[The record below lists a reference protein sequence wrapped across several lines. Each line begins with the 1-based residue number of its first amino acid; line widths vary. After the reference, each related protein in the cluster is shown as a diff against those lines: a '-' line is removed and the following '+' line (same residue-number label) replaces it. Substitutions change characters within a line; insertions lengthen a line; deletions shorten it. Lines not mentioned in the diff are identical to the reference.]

1 MEPIDLER
9 ALAIGG
15 LTASFLLLAAIAL
28 GIK

>member
-1 MEPIDLER
+1 MMPIDLER

-15 LTASFLLLAAIAL
+15 FAASFLLVAAIAL